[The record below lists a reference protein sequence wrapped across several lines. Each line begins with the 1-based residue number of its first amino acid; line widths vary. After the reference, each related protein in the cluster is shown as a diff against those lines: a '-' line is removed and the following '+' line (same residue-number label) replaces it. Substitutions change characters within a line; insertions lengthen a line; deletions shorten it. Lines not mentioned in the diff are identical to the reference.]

1 MAHGQ
6 RSAIECERVSGPV
19 SSGQPEVSGQPRT
32 RELTGNSSA
41 QRWHVACSL
50 ACVLAPIVLPNTAR
64 QTGGRLAHGGRGG
77 STFARAMRGA
87 GIAIG
92 ASLLALAGC
101 RPSLD
106 LCADGCATAGDTS
119 HVDDGELGGAG
130 GRPSGAAGDGG
141 APAVCETND
150 DCADALVCN
159 GDELCEDGVCV
170 AGKALTC
177 DGGMT
182 CSESDPGE
190 PCAYATPS
198 PWLLLLSSET
208 IWGLPTTELGKR
220 PMLGLGSRPSSGLLV
235 GMNEVAFAPGGR
247 HALVEF
253 LAEDFGKTVLE
264 LSFGRGIPDAAR
276 AVANLPNWGSYS
288 TPVFSPDGSRALLA
302 DYDIGTYLLDLS
314 GTRAQVTPIDAP
326 IDWVDDMAFCSD
338 SRTWLRIGDQTAL
351 YAETS
356 GQPKAIDLEHNEEYD
371 VRLSPDARMIW
382 LGGESQRLVACA
394 PDARS
399 EALGVLADKAE
410 FSPDSRFLLLS
421 LADGSAKLL
430 SITESLTTTEVWSGS
445 GVLDWSWSE
454 GAGSLLLHVEAEG
467 ITSYG
472 YLVLSHEQPELVA
485 LALDGAASIS
495 SCGRDACLARGPT
508 QDDTPGP
515 LLLQP
520 LEANAG
526 PISLGNDSSTAE
538 VLLADFEHDRL
549 LLQLTNEDGNE
560 LLLTDFAGAPAHRVF
575 DWKSGEITLR
585 SPGDDSG
592 IQIGIKDNVEISN
605 FWLVFPRETNGE
617 ATLFQLDPTAYNAG
631 FQPWP

>member
-1 MAHGQ
+1 
-6 RSAIECERVSGPV
+6 
-19 SSGQPEVSGQPRT
+19 
-32 RELTGNSSA
+32 
-41 QRWHVACSL
+41 
-50 ACVLAPIVLPNTAR
+50 
-64 QTGGRLAHGGRGG
+64 
-77 STFARAMRGA
+77 MRRA

-119 HVDDGELGGAG
+119 HVDDGGAG
-130 GRPSGAAGDGG
+130 GRQAAGGSPSATAGDGG
-141 APAVCETND
+141 DPAVCETNV
-150 DCADALVCN
+150 DCADDLVCN
-159 GDELCEDGVCV
+159 GDERCEDGVCV
-170 AGKALTC
+170 AGKALAC

-220 PMLGLGSRPSSGLLV
+220 PMLRLGSRPSSGLLV
-235 GMNEVAFAPGGR
+235 GMNDVAFAPGGQ

-276 AVANLPNWGSYS
+276 PVANLPIWGSYS

-302 DYDIGTYLLDLS
+302 DYDVGTYLLDLS
-314 GTRAQVTPIDAP
+314 GTRAQVAPIDAP
-326 IDWVDDMAFCSD
+326 IDWVDDVAFCSD

-410 FSPDSRFLLLS
+410 FSPDSRFLLLT
-421 LADGSAKLL
+421 LADGSTKLL
-430 SITESLTTTEVWSGS
+430 SVTESLTTTEVWSGS
-445 GVLDWSWSE
+445 DVLDWTWSE
-454 GAGSLLLHVEAEG
+454 GAGSLLLHFEADVT
-467 ITSYG
+467 TSYG
-472 YLVLSHEQPELVA
+472 YLALSREQPELVT
-485 LALDGAASIS
+485 LALDGAASILG
-495 SCGRDACLARGPT
+495 CGRDACLARGPT
-508 QDDTPGP
+508 QDDTQGP

-520 LEANAG
+520 LEANAA
-526 PISLGNDSSTAE
+526 PIVLGNDSSMAE
-538 VLLADFEHDRL
+538 VVLADFEHDRL
-549 LLQLTNEDGNE
+549 LLQRVAAEGNE
-560 LLLTDFAGAPAHRVF
+560 LVLTDFAGAPERRLF
-575 DWKSGEITLR
+575 EWKGGKITLR
-585 SPGDDSG
+585 IPGDDSG
-592 IQIGIKDNVEISN
+592 IQIGIQDNVEFSN
-605 FWLVFPRETNGE
+605 YW
-617 ATLFQLDPTAYNAG
+617 ATLPQKAGDAAQVIQLDPVAYSAG